1 MNRTNP
7 LNRPTIVAAVQT
19 LFQHGRSSEQYKLA
33 IRRVIAAGDHRY
45 VQSASPDQVIEIRRA
60 IGIRDHQSA

>member
-1 MNRTNP
+1 MNRNNP

-19 LFQHGRSSEQYKLA
+19 LFQHGRNSAEYKLA
-33 IRRVIAAGDHRY
+33 IKRIIAAGDHRY
-45 VQSASPDQVIEIRRA
+45 VQSASPDQVVEIRRA

>member
-7 LNRPTIVAAVQT
+7 LNRPTIVAAVHT
-19 LFQHGRSSEQYKLA
+19 LFQHGRNSAEYKLA
-33 IRRVIAAGDHRY
+33 IKRVIAAGDHLR
-45 VQSASPDQVIEIRRA
+45 VQAASPDQVIEIRRA